1 MIELEKE
8 FGKHLYNISQKRA
21 QNYKNITLAEL
32 NTDIPAVMIFKVKI

>member
-21 QNYKNITLAEL
+21 QTYKNTTLVQLKA
-32 NTDIPAVMIFKVKI
+32 DIPDVNILIVKI